1 MKRLNFILL
10 FLFTFSQRV
19 VAQQVADVSYL
30 PVIIHPAYLAGE
42 GSVVF
47 IDEGH
52 HNFHTK
58 DGRYTTFAKLLER
71 DGYQVKAFKTVFE
84 KETLASGKILVISN
98 ALNEVNVSR
107 WILPNPSAFSD
118 NEISVL
124 KNWVEEGGSLFL
136 IADHMPLA
144 GAATDLASAFGFTF
158 TNGFVM
164 HNEGKIP
171 SIFSLDS
178 GTLLQSTITLGR
190 DASERI
196 DEVATFTGQAF
207 KIPPAANAVLKFG
220 DDHINILP
228 DTAWRFHDDTKR
240 QSVKGWYQLAYMKV
254 GKGRVVMSGEAAMFS
269 AQLAGPDK
277 RQMGMNSPLATQN
290 YQLLLNIIH
299 WLDGI
304 ID

>member
-1 MKRLNFILL
+1 
-10 FLFTFSQRV
+10 
-19 VAQQVADVSYL
+19 
-30 PVIIHPAYLAGE
+30 
-42 GSVVF
+42 
-47 IDEGH
+47 
-52 HNFHTK
+52 
-58 DGRYTTFAKLLER
+58 
-71 DGYQVKAFKTVFE
+71 
-84 KETLASGKILVISN
+84 
-98 ALNEVNVSR
+98 
-107 WILPNPSAFSD
+107 
-118 NEISVL
+118 
-124 KNWVEEGGSLFL
+124 
-136 IADHMPLA
+136 MPLA
-144 GAATDLASAFGFTF
+144 GAAADLASAFGFTF

-171 SIFSLDS
+171 SLFSLDK
-178 GTLLQSTITLGR
+178 GTLLQSTITMGR
-190 DASERI
+190 DSSERI
-196 DEVATFTGQAF
+196 SEVATFTGQAF

-220 DDHINILP
+220 DDHTNILP
-228 DTAWRFHDDTKR
+228 DTAWRFHDGTKR